1 MEEIRV
7 VSREEVLEN
16 SKFRKKIEDIIEEF
30 NKREN
35 PDKFFVPDKYLVNKD
50 INNLIAQELN
60 KILQKYNYSVCYN
73 SYYDEILIYYS
84 K

>member
-1 MEEIRV
+1 M
-7 VSREEVLEN
+7 
-16 SKFRKKIEDIIEEF
+16 FRI
-30 NKREN
+30 
-35 PDKFFVPDKYLVNKD
+35 KYLVNKD
-50 INNLIAQELN
+50 INYTIAQELN